1 VTSVNKE
8 KISMTV
14 FKTKL
19 FHDWQKKEDIP
30 DKALCAA
37 IDEMRRGLIDATLG
51 GGLVKKRIAR
61 PGSGKRS
68 GYRTLLATNINDLW
82 FFVYGF
88 AKNDRDNIENQ
99 ELLALKRLA
108 AVLLG
113 MNENEIRKLL
123 VNNELKEICN
133 NEK

>member
-1 VTSVNKE
+1 MS
-8 KISMTV
+8 
-14 FKTKL
+14 
-19 FHDWQKKEDIP
+19 
-30 DKALCAA
+30 
-37 IDEMRRGLIDATLG
+37 RGLIDANLG

-61 PGSGKRS
+61 PGAGKSSGF
-68 GYRTLLATNINDLW
+68 RTLLATNKNDLW

-113 MNENEIRKLL
+113 MDANAINKLL
-123 VNNELKEICN
+123 ADKELKEICK

>member
-1 VTSVNKE
+1 MAP
-8 KISMTV
+8 I

-19 FHDWQKKEDIP
+19 FHDWQKKENVL
-30 DKALCAA
+30 DKSLCAA
-37 IDEMRRGLIDATLG
+37 VNEMSRGLIDANLG

-61 PGSGKRS
+61 PGTGKSSGF
-68 GYRTLLATNINDLW
+68 RTLLATNKSDKW

-88 AKNDRDNIENQ
+88 AKNDRDNIEDQ

-108 AVLLG
+108 AVLLD
-113 MNENEIRKLL
+113 MDAIAINRLL
-123 VNNELKEICN
+123 ADKELKEICK

>member
-1 VTSVNKE
+1 MVS
-8 KISMTV
+8 I

-30 DKALCAA
+30 EKSLCAA
-37 IDEMRRGLIDATLG
+37 VDEISRGLIDANLG

-61 PGSGKRS
+61 SGAGKSS
-68 GYRTLLATNINDLW
+68 GFRTLLATNKNDKW

-88 AKNDRDNIENQ
+88 AKNERDNIENH

-113 MNENEIRKLL
+113 MEAGAIDKLIADK
-123 VNNELKEICN
+123 ELKEICI

>member
-1 VTSVNKE
+1 MS
-8 KISMTV
+8 V

-19 FHDWQKKEDIP
+19 FHDWQKKEGFP
-30 DKALCAA
+30 DKSLCAA
-37 IDEMRRGLIDATLG
+37 VDEMSRGLIDANLG
-51 GGLVKKRIAR
+51 SGLVKKRIAR
-61 PGSGKRS
+61 PGAGKSSGF
-68 GYRTLLATNINDLW
+68 RTLLATNKNDKW

-88 AKNDRDNIENQ
+88 AKNERDNIESQ

-113 MNENEIRKLL
+113 MDANAINKLL
-123 VNNELKEICN
+123 ADKELKEICK

>member
-1 VTSVNKE
+1 MS
-8 KISMTV
+8 V

-19 FHDWQKKEDIP
+19 FHDWQKKEDFP
-30 DKALCAA
+30 DKSLCAA
-37 IDEMRRGLIDATLG
+37 VDEMSRGLIDANLG

-61 PGSGKRS
+61 PGAGKSSGF
-68 GYRTLLATNINDLW
+68 RTLVATNKNDKW

-113 MNENEIRKLL
+113 MDANAINKLL
-123 VNNELKEICN
+123 ADKELKELCK

>member
-1 VTSVNKE
+1 MS
-8 KISMTV
+8 V

-19 FHDWQKKEDIP
+19 FHDWQKKEDFP
-30 DKALCAA
+30 DKSLCAA
-37 IDEMRRGLIDATLG
+37 ADEMSRGLIDANLG

-61 PGSGKRS
+61 PGTGKSSGF
-68 GYRTLLATNINDLW
+68 RTLLATNKNDKW

-113 MNENEIRKLL
+113 MDANAINKLL
-123 VNNELKEICN
+123 ADKELKEICK

>member
-1 VTSVNKE
+1 VS
-8 KISMTV
+8 S

-30 DKALCAA
+30 DKSLCVA
-37 IDEMRRGLIDATLG
+37 IDEMSRGLIDANLG

-61 PGSGKRS
+61 PGAGKSS
-68 GYRTLLATNINDLW
+68 GYRTLLATNKNDKW

-88 AKNDRDNIENQ
+88 AKNERDNIENQ

-113 MNENEIRKLL
+113 MDAGEIYKLL
-123 VNNELKEICN
+123 AEKELKEICE

>member
-1 VTSVNKE
+1 MS
-8 KISMTV
+8 V
-14 FKTKL
+14 FKTKP

-30 DKALCAA
+30 DRSLCAA
-37 IDEMRRGLIDATLG
+37 VDEMSRGLIDANLG

-61 PGSGKRS
+61 PGAGKSSGF
-68 GYRTLLATNINDLW
+68 RTLLATNKNDLW

-88 AKNDRDNIENQ
+88 AKNERDNIESQ
-99 ELLALKRLA
+99 EVLALKRLA

-113 MNENEIRKLL
+113 MDETAINKLL
-123 VNNELKEICN
+123 ADNELKEICE

>member
-1 VTSVNKE
+1 MS
-8 KISMTV
+8 V

-19 FHDWQKKEDIP
+19 FQDWQKKEDIP
-30 DKALCAA
+30 DKSLCAA
-37 IDEMRRGLIDATLG
+37 VDEMSRGLVDATLG

-61 PGSGKRS
+61 PGAGKRS
-68 GYRTLLATNINDLW
+68 GFRTLLATNKNDRW

-88 AKNDRDNIENQ
+88 AKNERDNIENQ

-113 MNENEIRKLL
+113 MDENAINKLL
-123 VNNELKEICN
+123 ADTELKEICK

>member
-1 VTSVNKE
+1 MRIQERGAVS
-8 KISMTV
+8 V

-19 FHDWQKKEDIP
+19 FQDWQKKEDIP
-30 DKALCAA
+30 DKSLCAA
-37 IDEMRRGLIDATLG
+37 VDEMSRGLIDATLG

-61 PGSGKRS
+61 AGAGKSSGF
-68 GYRTLLATNINDLW
+68 RTLLATNKNNKW

-88 AKNDRDNIENQ
+88 AKNERDNIENQ
-99 ELLALKRLA
+99 DLLALKRLA

-113 MNENEIRKLL
+113 MNPNAISKLL
-123 VNNELKEICN
+123 ADNELKEICK

>member
-1 VTSVNKE
+1 MS
-8 KISMTV
+8 V

-19 FHDWQKKEDIP
+19 FQDWQKKEDIA
-30 DKALCAA
+30 DKSLCAA
-37 IDEMRRGLIDATLG
+37 VDEMFRGLIDATLG

-61 PGSGKRS
+61 PGAGKSS
-68 GYRTLLATNINDLW
+68 GYRTLLATNKNDKW

-88 AKNDRDNIENQ
+88 AKNERDNIENQ
-99 ELLALKRLA
+99 EMLALKRLA

-113 MNENEIRKLL
+113 MDANAINQLL
-123 VNNELKEICN
+123 ADKELKEICK